1 MAREFERESEFFE
14 QVVHINRVT
23 KVVKGG
29 KNFSFSALVVIGDG
43 NGRVGYGAGK
53 AKEVPMAIRKGIEI
67 AKRNMVQVPLKGTSI
82 PHETIGVFG
91 AGRVLLKPAS
101 EGTGVIAG
109 GPVRAVLETAGIQD
123 ILTKSLGSTNPHNV
137 VKATFHALLS
147 LRQEADVR
155 RLRGL
160 PPLEGDG
167 AAPAPRAPRRPAR
180 PPRTESPRRSDRG
193 GGRGERGGDQGGARA
208 DRGPEV
214 VAARD
219 VKPAAAPAA
228 ETAVAPESPAAS
240 PASAPSATSATS
252 AVNAAAPETSQAAAA
267 TPAAP
272 ESQAAPVAPA
282 AAEAPEAAAAVAA
295 PAAPEAPET
304 TDGGENSKE

>member
-1 MAREFERESEFFE
+1 LARDFERESEFFE

-53 AKEVPMAIRKGIEI
+53 AKEVPMAIRKGIDI

-82 PHETIGVFG
+82 PHETLGVFG

-137 VKATFHALLS
+137 VKATFAALLS
-147 LRQEADVR
+147 LRQEDEVR

-160 PPLEGDG
+160 PPLETSD
-167 AAPAPRAPRRPAR
+167 APPPAVRRVRRPAQ
-180 PPRTESPRRSDRG
+180 PARSDRG
-193 GGRGERGGDQGGARA
+193 DRGGPGGPGGGRGGARA
-208 DRGPEV
+208 TSYSSVSAVPSNPV
-214 VAARD
+214 PVYSSQSAPAASSTPATPA
-219 VKPAAAPAA
+219 PAAAPAGD
-228 ETAVAPESPAAS
+228 
-240 PASAPSATSATS
+240 AT
-252 AVNAAAPETSQAAAA
+252 EG
-267 TPAAP
+267 
-272 ESQAAPVAPA
+272 
-282 AAEAPEAAAAVAA
+282 
-295 PAAPEAPET
+295 
-304 TDGGENSKE
+304 DSK